1 MKVCFLV
8 PDGTGL
14 RNYLYS
20 HVIDH
25 FSPNDE
31 IIVWTTLSDEVVDQV
46 ANLHGRSVDYFP
58 MDQFIEPFMCK
69 LIKEAVTYARLRYN
83 TRIDKNQTTMINWT
97 RKKYRGTTKLF
108 FQTAAML
115 GWLTMGSY
123 RAILILEKIYNRLLS
138 GTDYVKHQQ
147 SELKKMGVDVIFCTH
162 QRSGDAAAI
171 VHAANLSDIP
181 TVGAIYSWDN
191 LPKARLLVQT
201 QKFVVW
207 SNYMRD
213 EMHRYYPEISN
224 DRIVV
229 TGTPQF
235 EFYFDREMYF
245 SKEAFCKRQ
254 GLDPSRKIIC
264 FSGNDLTFPCDDL
277 YLNDLAE
284 ALMTIDEHIR
294 PQILLRRCPVDLSG
308 RFEKIILKFPDLIK
322 VSDPL
327 WKKYKNGW
335 DAIVPTPEDVALL
348 VNVSLHA
355 DVVIN
360 VGSTM
365 AHDFAVFDKPAIY
378 INYDQPTVPNWSAVT
393 NNLYQ
398 QFQSMP
404 DGDCVIWLN
413 KKEDIARLVM
423 QSLDQPDRVAVSRQK
438 WLQTVVSHPLIAA
451 SEKIAKVCQHEVKSK
466 GLKKSAVATVSGFYA
481 N

>member
-31 IIVWTTLSDEVVDQV
+31 IVVWTALSEEVVGQV
-46 ANLHGRSVDYFP
+46 ANLHGRSIDYLP
-58 MDQFIEPFMCK
+58 MELFVEPFLCR
-69 LIKEAVTYARLRYN
+69 LLKESVTYARLRYN
-83 TRIDKNQTTMINWT
+83 TQVDHNPTTMINWT

-108 FQTAAML
+108 YQTAAIL
-115 GWLTMGSY
+115 GLLTMGSY
-123 RAILILEKIYNRLLS
+123 KAILKLEKIYYRLLS
-138 GTDYVKHQQ
+138 RTEYVKHQL
-147 SELKKMGVDVIFCTH
+147 SELKKIGADVIFCTH

-171 VHAANLSDIP
+171 VRAANLSGIP

-201 QKFVVW
+201 RKFVVW
-207 SNYMRD
+207 SNYMKD
-213 EMHRYYPEISN
+213 EMNRYYPEISN
-224 DRIVV
+224 DRIAV

-235 EFYFDREMYF
+235 EFYFDREMFF
-245 SKEAFCKRQ
+245 SREAFCKRE
-254 GLDPSRKIIC
+254 GLDASRKIIC

-284 ALMTIDEHIR
+284 ALMGIDDDNR

-327 WKKYKNGW
+327 WKKYKKGW
-335 DAIVPTPEDVALL
+335 DAIVPTPEDVSLL

-355 DVVIN
+355 DLVIN

-378 INYDQPTVPNWSAVT
+378 INYDQPAVTTWSAVT

-398 QFQSMP
+398 QFRSMP

-413 KKEDIARLVM
+413 KKEDIATLVM
-423 QSLDQPDRVAVSRQK
+423 KALEQPDRVAPTRQK
-438 WLQTVVSHPLIAA
+438 WLQIVVSHPLIAA
-451 SEKIAKVCQHEVKSK
+451 SENIAKVCQHEAKTKETIKSV
-466 GLKKSAVATVSGFYA
+466 VATVSGW
-481 N
+481 